1 MHIPKYS
8 SLDIGILISLFKIVI
23 FRIVHLPSTLPVVV
37 VTALLGL
44 CLGKP
49 TKHCAELGA
58 QNQQRKLVKKRNQ
71 TGVLPSE
78 ELSTVNVGL
87 GEVLTVGHT

>member
-8 SLDIGILISLFKIVI
+8 SLDIGILISLFKIAT
-23 FRIVHLPSTLPVVV
+23 FRIVHLPSALRVVV
-37 VTALLGL
+37 VAALLGL

-49 TKHCAELGA
+49 TEHCAKLGA
-58 QNQQRKLVKKRNQ
+58 QSQQRKLVKKRNQ

-78 ELSTVNVGL
+78 ELSTENVGL
-87 GEVLTVGHT
+87 REVLTVGHT